1 MEEDASDG
9 GDSFDELL
17 EEAAS
22 MTGIDRRFVAAVLG
36 ILIAAVGGAAQ
47 AAAQGGLK
55 TINPAQGGRI
65 VYGQVDGQNSEAG
78 AMGAVLKSVH
88 SSLGDKPEVGK
99 LFQVRGTDSTAVF
112 FSAKRRNGDG
122 GQVAGL
128 IIATRT
134 GPNSVE
140 AALVSDD
147 AARFPKTLGPMMKAL
162 FGVWHPAQAVSGS
175 GSGPSGAAAVLHQT
189 VLPDRSASVSL
200 PEGWQVSPQSG
211 GGTIV
216 ATGPNGELATLGQMF
231 LAQDTNNPRVQQT
244 MRTLQNGGL
253 RNTVYAKA
261 LYYPA
266 GGDISRTFVAVL
278 QNARQKSGA
287 QPAKFNIASA
297 APTQSDDPR
306 LRCANIDG
314 AVDFSDGKGDRE
326 FMAIFCV
333 GRPSP
338 MGTWASTLT
347 ATSAPVGIASRE
359 RTTMASI
366 LESFNINQAVVQGEA
381 AQYAAPAIAQ
391 IHAIGHAAAQ
401 QAQAAHAAE
410 DAHNQ
415 AVYARWDNNDKHSQE
430 FENYQLGMSVISDV
444 GNNAHGTLWDQD
456 AAALVQ
462 ANPDRFQYVSAPDY
476 WKGIDY

>member
-1 MEEDASDG
+1 
-9 GDSFDELL
+9 
-17 EEAAS
+17 
-22 MTGIDRRFVAAVLG
+22 V
-36 ILIAAVGGAAQ
+36 
-47 AAAQGGLK
+47 
-55 TINPAQGGRI
+55 
-65 VYGQVDGQNSEAG
+65 
-78 AMGAVLKSVH
+78 
-88 SSLGDKPEVGK
+88 
-99 LFQVRGTDSTAVF
+99 
-112 FSAKRRNGDG
+112 
-122 GQVAGL
+122 
-128 IIATRT
+128 
-134 GPNSVE
+134 
-140 AALVSDD
+140 
-147 AARFPKTLGPMMKAL
+147 GPMMKTL
-162 FGVWHPAQAVSGS
+162 FGAWHPAQAVSASGS
-175 GSGPSGAAAVLHQT
+175 GSGGPGAQLHQT

-200 PEGWQVSPQSG
+200 PDGWQVNPQSG

-231 LAQDTNNPRVQQT
+231 LAADTNNPRVQQT

-253 RNTVYAKA
+253 RNTSYARA
-261 LYYPA
+261 FYYPA

-278 QNARQKSGA
+278 QNARQKAGA

-306 LRCANIDG
+306 LRCANIGGTFDN
-314 AVDFSDGKGDRE
+314 SDGKGDRE
-326 FMAIFCV
+326 FMAVFCV

-347 ATSAPVGIASRE
+347 ATSAPVAIAPGE
-359 RTTMASI
+359 RATMGAI
-366 LESFNINQAVVQGEA
+366 LQSYSYNQAVVQSEA

-391 IHAIGHAAAQ
+391 IHAIGRAAAQ
-401 QAQAAHAAE
+401 QAQIAHQAE

-430 FENYQLGMSVISDV
+430 FENYQLGMSVISDTQ
-444 GNNAHGTLWDQD
+444 NTAHGRLWNED

>member
-1 MEEDASDG
+1 MAG
-9 GDSFDELL
+9 VPLL
-17 EEAAS
+17 FLLSAANA
-22 MTGIDRRFVAAVLG
+22 T
-36 ILIAAVGGAAQ
+36 AQ
-47 AAAQGGLK
+47 SGLK
-55 TINPAQGGRI
+55 TINPPQGGMI
-65 VYGQVDGQNSEAG
+65 VYGQVDGQTSEAG
-78 AMGAVLKSVH
+78 AMGSILRHVH
-88 SSLGDKPEVGK
+88 TSLGEKPQVGK
-99 LFQVRGTDSTAVF
+99 LFQVKGTDSVAVF
-112 FSAKRRNGDG
+112 FSVKRSNGDG
-122 GQVAGL
+122 GQTAGL

-134 GPNSVE
+134 GPDRVE

-147 AARFPKTLGPMMKAL
+147 AAKFSKSVGPMMKTL
-162 FGVWHPAQAVSGS
+162 FSQWHPAHAVAGS
-175 GSGPSGAAAVLHQT
+175 GSGPAGPAVQLHQA

-200 PEGWQVSPQSG
+200 PDGWQVNPQSA

-231 LAQDTNNPRVQQT
+231 LAADTNNPRVQQT
-244 MRTLQNGGL
+244 MRMLQNGGL
-253 RNTVYAKA
+253 RNTAYAKA
-261 LYYPA
+261 FYYPA

-278 QNARQKSGA
+278 QNARQKAGA

-306 LRCANIDG
+306 LRCANIGGTFDN
-314 AVDFSDGKGDRE
+314 SDGKGDRE

-347 ATSAPVGIASRE
+347 ATSAPVAIAASE
-359 RTTMASI
+359 KATMGAI
-366 LESFNINQAVVQGEA
+366 LQSYSYNAAVVQSEA

-391 IHAIGHAAAQ
+391 IHAIGHAAQQ
-401 QAQAAHAAE
+401 QAQAAHQAE

-430 FENYQLGMSVISDV
+430 FENYQLGMSVISDT
-444 GNNAHGTLWDQD
+444 GNNAHATLWDQD

-462 ANPDRFQYVSAPDY
+462 SNPDRFQYVSAPDY